1 MHGAFAQAGEVEVMP
16 KEQSSAGDPSP
27 GMVTRIFDRVRQI
40 KRSHPELSRR
50 VDTLESEIR
59 DRLMAIKDTIDDFPR
74 MERELITVLVI
85 NGIHKMCDEIL
96 IDDLEDGAQDGD

>member
-1 MHGAFAQAGEVEVMP
+1 MAQG
-16 KEQSSAGDPSP
+16 KKQQSEKAAEPTP

-40 KRSHPELSRR
+40 KRAHPELSRQID
-50 VDTLESEIR
+50 VTESEIR
-59 DRLMAIKDTIDDFPR
+59 DRLMSIKDTIDEFPT

-96 IDDLEDGAQDGD
+96 IDDLEDAENGE